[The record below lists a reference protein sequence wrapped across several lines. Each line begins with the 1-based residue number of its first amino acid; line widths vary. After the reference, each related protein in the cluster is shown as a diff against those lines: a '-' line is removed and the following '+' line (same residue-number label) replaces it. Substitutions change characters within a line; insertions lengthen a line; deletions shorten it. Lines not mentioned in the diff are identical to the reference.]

1 MGRGPGEGSGF
12 PLAGRDR
19 GDRLAAWFRGL
30 QGQRRN
36 EVHAELDAWLR
47 DEPDWNWEDDYLPD
61 RATGQGAA
69 FEYFNEAES
78 EVRKAL
84 KIRVIEG
91 DRPGSN
97 YIAAE
102 LHMSVEEA
110 NAIAEENGWTIR
122 FVRESAA

>member
-1 MGRGPGEGSGF
+1 MVPG
-12 PLAGRDR
+12 L
-19 GDRLAAWFRGL
+19 W
-30 QGQRRN
+30 GQRRD
-36 EVHAELDAWLR
+36 EVIAELDAWLR
-47 DEPDWNWEDDYLPD
+47 EEPDWGWEDDYLPD

-69 FEYFNEAES
+69 FEYFNEAGF

-102 LHMSVEEA
+102 LHMPFEEA
-110 NAIAEENGWTIR
+110 NVIAEEKGWTIR
-122 FVRESAA
+122 FVEESPA